1 MTTVHSITG
10 VCYVFI
16 YSNPIDLDIFSLT
29 DSLMFYVIQPHK
41 RLLMDHQ

>member
-10 VCYVFI
+10 ECTFEHILSSSNGFELLIDVHIYV
-16 YSNPIDLDIFSLT
+16 
-29 DSLMFYVIQPHK
+29 MQPHK